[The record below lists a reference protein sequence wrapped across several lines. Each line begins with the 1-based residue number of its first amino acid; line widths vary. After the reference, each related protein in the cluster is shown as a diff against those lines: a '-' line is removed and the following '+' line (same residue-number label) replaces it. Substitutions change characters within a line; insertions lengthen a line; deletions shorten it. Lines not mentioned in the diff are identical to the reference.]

1 MFNFS
6 IRGALGSA
14 MAICVNLG
22 IVTGYVLASWME
34 YSHVPYVSIAITCA
48 FMGIFVWL
56 PESPDYLAHLKK
68 TEAAEKS
75 YSYYGLTRAKPEA
88 TELGQETEAIDSVK
102 SSKISTND
110 FKDIAVLK
118 GVLISLVLI
127 LFADTAGI
135 IVITSFLTE
144 LFNWAQIQMDVYVAT
159 IAVGVIQV
167 AGAVFTAIFVDRFGR
182 RMLLIWS
189 CVGTAICFYAL
200 GFYFYILPQSEYKD
214 LVKELHWLPVVS
226 LSAAVL
232 IAAAGVVTVPFFLIA
247 ELLPV
252 KLRGA
257 ITSVSLSLSWMF
269 AFLVTQFYHTT
280 VDYLSIAGTIWM
292 YAVSCTIEI
301 FFVYFFLP
309 ETKNLTID
317 EIQQRL
323 RKRV

>member
-1 MFNFS
+1 
-6 IRGALGSA
+6 
-14 MAICVNLG
+14 
-22 IVTGYVLASWME
+22 ME

-48 FMGIFVWL
+48 FMLIFVWL
-56 PESPDYLAHLKK
+56 PESPDYLAHLKR

-75 YSYYGLTRAKPEA
+75 YAFYGLTRAKPEA
-88 TELGQETEAIDSVK
+88 TELGPEAIDSET
-102 SSKISTND
+102 SSKISRKD

-118 GVLISLVLI
+118 GVLISLILI

-167 AGAVFTAIFVDRFGR
+167 LGAVFTAIFVDRFGR
-182 RMLLIWS
+182 RLLLILS

-200 GFYFYILPQSEYKD
+200 GFYFYILPQSEYKH
-214 LVKELHWLPVVS
+214 LVEELHWLPVVS

-247 ELLPV
+247 ELLPL

-257 ITSVSLSLSWMF
+257 VTSVSLSLSWMF

-292 YAVSCTIEI
+292 YAASCTIEL
-301 FFVYFFLP
+301 FFVYLFLP

-323 RKRV
+323 RKGV